1 MQIKYFKLNPRMNVF
16 AGKNGSGKTTVLE
29 AACVSLGAYLAA
41 YKKYVPSRFVF
52 NISKSDAHLK
62 PLVSESDG
70 VMTTGGIPQFPC
82 KIECSAIW
90 ENGESLISFQRILE
104 KAEGRTKFDE
114 PNPMQPVV
122 VSWESAIEKAIHEDK
137 CIIFPLVLYLS
148 SARLWNE
155 SNSSSRTDGV
165 YGRTDAYNRC
175 LDKKHGVEFAFEYI
189 QRLQSVAAE
198 EHAGKKFPA
207 YEAILDAVNYA
218 LKDELAPDERV
229 IFSTR
234 YSKDLVALRTKE
246 GTVVPFTT
254 LSDGYR
260 NVIKIVLDIAA
271 RMCMLNPYLKGN
283 ALKETPGVVVIDE
296 IDLSLHPTWQRRI
309 IGILKDLFP
318 QIQFICATHS
328 PFIIQSLEDGE
339 LHSLDSD
346 LLEEEYSGE
355 SIEDIAEDIMGVEMP
370 QYSEKKKRMY
380 EAAEDYFKAL
390 DDCRSAEELDEL
402 RKMMEELEAEY
413 SDNPAYLAL
422 IRQQNAAKEIEIK
435 RNETD

>member
-1 MQIKYFKLNPRMNVF
+1 MNVF

-104 KAEGRTKFDE
+104 KAEGRTKFDGS
-114 PNPMQPVV
+114 NPMQPVV

-137 CIIFPLVLYLS
+137 SIIFPLVLYLS

-189 QRLQSVAAE
+189 QILQSVAAE

-402 RKMMEELEAEY
+402 RKTMEELEAEY

>member
-1 MQIKYFKLNPRMNVF
+1 M
-16 AGKNGSGKTTVLE
+16 
-29 AACVSLGAYLAA
+29 GAYLAA

-52 NISKSDAHLK
+52 NISKSDTHLK
-62 PLVSESDG
+62 PLVSESEG
-70 VMTTGGIPQFPC
+70 VMTTGGIPQYPC
-82 KIECSAIW
+82 KIECFAAW
-90 ENGESLISFQRILE
+90 ENSGSLITFQRILE
-104 KAEGRTKFDE
+104 KAEGRTKFDG

-122 VSWESAIEKAIHEDK
+122 VSWESAIEKAAHEDK
-137 CIIFPLVLYLS
+137 DIIFPLVLYLS

-155 SNSSSRTDGV
+155 SNSSSRTDGT

-189 QRLQSVAAE
+189 QMLQSVAAE
-198 EHAGKKFPA
+198 ENEGKKFPA

-218 LKDELAPDERV
+218 LKDELSPDERV

-234 YSKDLVALRTKE
+234 YSKDLIALKTEE
-246 GTVVPFTT
+246 GTVVPFAT

-283 ALKETPGVVVIDE
+283 ALRETPGVVVIDE

-318 QIQFICATHS
+318 KIQFICATHS

-370 QYSEKKKRMY
+370 QYSEKKKKMY
-380 EAAEDYFKAL
+380 EAAESYFKAL
-390 DDCRSAEELDEL
+390 DDCHSKDEL
-402 RKMMEELEAEY
+402 EGLRETMETLEAEY

-422 IRQQNAAKEIEIK
+422 IRQQNAAKEIKIK
-435 RNETD
+435 GNETD